1 MTRDDAWVRFAVA
14 AVHINC
20 DEVVAAAYA
29 DRLLAEYDKRW
40 DARVPYQGARLSLE
54 GFVGTNPDLRGNEK

>member
-1 MTRDDAWVRFAVA
+1 MTRDDAWVRFATA

-20 DEVVAAAYA
+20 DEIVAAAYA

-40 DARVPYQGARLSLE
+40 DRVQRVDVPIPNRMESE
-54 GFVGTNPDLRGNEK
+54 